1 MAVTLLHGTGNLIC
15 DGVEV
20 GSVEFSIARPDD
32 GPDVTRRGKMWG
44 NKRAVAA
51 AMNAT
56 KTELAVP
63 ETDGLLLLDI
73 QDLDRDGG
81 ALFTVLQPATICDG
95 TVHSGSKHC
104 IAG

>member
-15 DGVEV
+15 DDVDVGV
-20 GSVEFSIARPDD
+20 VEFSIASPED
-32 GPDVTRRGKMWG
+32 GPDVTRRGKVWG
-44 NKRAVAA
+44 NKKAVAA

-63 ETDGLLLLDI
+63 ESNGLLLLDV

-81 ALFTVLQPATICDG
+81 ALFTVLQIAT
-95 TVHSGSKHC
+95 
-104 IAG
+104 A